1 MWGSGGRE
9 ILNPM
14 TDTPNQPRSEL
25 PHPYPNYRR
34 NSADRVLA
42 GVCSGLAE
50 HLGLSTLLIRL
61 IAVVLCV
68 IPPVALGLYCGT
80 WALTDATR
88 GTKAVRARSHRWL
101 LLLAAAVLVTSIVSF
116 DADGGIM
123 LLALVAI
130 LGAVLVWRTYR
141 PETAGDPANAP
152 GDTPKMAGPS
162 WVQWV
167 SLIGGTLLTL
177 GGVVLLVWQLLAEN
191 NSTTPQ
197 VLLWAVVAALALVV
211 GFGVLLVPLWLR
223 LWRMAS
229 ENMQQKAAEAERQ
242 RISSRIHDSVLQTL
256 ALIQKNSSEP
266 HTVAA
271 ARSQERQLRQ
281 WLFGEGE
288 SVETT
293 TVMGA
298 LRVACGEV
306 EDAYGVQIRPVL
318 VGEDIPSTP
327 ESIDLVLAAR
337 EAMVNAA
344 KHSGCSEISV
354 YAELGTTR
362 IEIFVRDRGPGFDL
376 DQVPTDRHGVRS
388 SIIERMAKA
397 GGSVEFDTTGGT
409 EVILTLPLDPNNRP
423 SHSGSEADP
432 SGHTGSIGHAGPANN
447 SDQEETPK

>member
-1 MWGSGGRE
+1 
-9 ILNPM
+9 M
-14 TDTPNQPRSEL
+14 TDTPHQPRSEL
-25 PHPYPNYRR
+25 PHPYPTYHR

-80 WALTDATR
+80 WALTNATR
-88 GTKAVRARSHRWL
+88 GTEAVRARSHRWL
-101 LLLAAAVLVTSIVSF
+101 LLLAAAVLVTASVSF
-116 DADGGIM
+116 DANGGIT
-123 LLALVAI
+123 LPALVAI

-141 PETAGDPANAP
+141 PEAAGGPANVP
-152 GDTPKMAGPS
+152 GDAPKMVGPS

-177 GGVVLLVWQLLAEN
+177 GGVVLLVWQLFVEN
-191 NSTTPQ
+191 NSATPQ
-197 VLLWAVVAALALVV
+197 VLLWAVIAALALVV

-223 LWRMAS
+223 LWRIAS
-229 ENMQQKAAEAERQ
+229 ENMQQKATEAERQ

-266 HTVAA
+266 EIVTA

-281 WLFGEGE
+281 WLFGDGE

-318 VGEDIPSTP
+318 VGVDRPSTP
-327 ESIDLVLAAR
+327 ESIDLALAAR

-354 YAELGTTR
+354 YAELGATR

-376 DQVPTDRHGVRS
+376 EQIPTDRQGVRG
-388 SIIERMAKA
+388 SILGRMRAA
-397 GGSVEFDTTGGT
+397 GGSVEFDTTSGT
-409 EVILTLPLDPNNRP
+409 EVILTLPLDPNRRP
-423 SHSGSEADP
+423 RQSDREADP
-432 SGHTGSIGHAGPANN
+432 SGHTDSDGHAGPTNS
-447 SDQEETPK
+447 SDQEEVNPKQ